1 MKQKIFKNNLLVGI
15 LVMLLCAVLFGLVLF
30 GNTETQAFDQ
40 LETELTDIS
49 HGMELSGKTYLTTLE
64 TSDRITWVG
73 GDGTVLYDNE
83 ADPASME
90 NHRDREEID
99 EALREGSGRSTRWSD
114 TLLTYCLYA
123 ARLQKDGTILRVSCT
138 QNSILALFLSLIWP
152 TLILLVILA
161 GLCALLSYQLARRI
175 VKPIN
180 QVDLNH
186 PRVDE
191 TYPELGPLSQRIR
204 EQNQTIGRQMDELKQ
219 AQREFTALTSNMLEG
234 FLLLDDEMNILSANE
249 TAIHILG
256 GGQHPSNLR
265 QDCAF
270 PPVFSAAEEALTGV
284 HAETIQKIEDRS
296 WQILAS
302 PILVHGQAAGAALLF
317 MDVTER
323 EQREGL
329 RQEFSANVSHE
340 LKTPLTSIS
349 GFAELMSDGLVSP
362 EKITEF
368 SRDIYNESQR
378 LISLVD
384 DIIRISRLDENVAFE
399 EETVDLYDL
408 CSESLEELSSLAK
421 EQQVSLSLTGEHVC
435 IEGVR
440 QILGDLVFNLCVNA
454 VKYNRTGGSV
464 TVFAGLKEDRVT
476 LIVRDTGIGIPYA
489 EQSRVFERF
498 YRVDKSHSKS
508 VGGTGLGLS
517 IVKHAAEYH
526 HARLTLNSVPEE
538 GTEITVVF

>member
-64 TSDRITWVG
+64 TSDRITWVD

-99 EALREGSGRSTRWSD
+99 EALRDGSGRSTRWSD

-256 GGQHPSNLR
+256 GSQHPSNLR

-464 TVFAGLKEDRVT
+464 TVFAGLKEDRVI